1 MVKTQSSLSNDPTL
15 RGRPEGFELTVNGM
29 VVAADAGYVV
39 PILGNMRRMLGL
51 PAKPQA
57 ERMNLIDG
65 HRNWS
70 HLVFRRLRVTTP
82 ASRRTHR

>member
-1 MVKTQSSLSNDPTL
+1 MSNDPTL

-51 PAKPQA
+51 PAKPRSA
-57 ERMNLIDG
+57 TTAWRKRAASAPVTARWSKVIDSG
-65 HRNWS
+65 NW
-70 HLVFRRLRVTTP
+70 R
-82 ASRRTHR
+82 